1 MPFEEKLTNPKELS
15 RRLTV
20 MKPPVLSENKEQA
33 EVAQEAAH
41 GLTPTLTPQLRAWP
55 TRRK

>member
-1 MPFEEKLTNPKELS
+1 
-15 RRLTV
+15 